1 MVRKFRDADIRRVME
16 LWLSGNLDAH
26 PFISGEYWR
35 SNFAAVRKQI
45 LQAEVYV
52 YESGQEIAGFV
63 GLVDGYIAGL
73 FVASD
78 CRSQGVGRELLNCA
92 KEKYRELS
100 LKVYRKNA
108 RAVSFYLR
116 EGFSISAEGV
126 DEDTGEAEY
135 AMLWSAER
143 A

>member
-1 MVRKFRDADIRRVME
+1 MVRKFREEDILRVME
-16 LWLSGNLDAH
+16 LWLSGNLQAH
-26 PFISGEYWR
+26 PFIPGDYWR
-35 SNFAAVRKQI
+35 SNFAPVQEQI
-45 LQAEVYV
+45 SQAEIYV
-52 YESGQEIAGFV
+52 YESGQGIAGFV
-63 GLVDGYIAGL
+63 GLVDGYIAGI
-73 FVASD
+73 FVDAD
-78 CRSQGVGRELLNCA
+78 CRSHGVGKQLLDLA

-100 LKVYRKNA
+100 LKVYEKNA

-135 AMLWSAER
+135 TMLWRAER